1 MDDECAKIMGI
12 VFDVRPPR
20 DAVSYSRRCS
30 SLLLLLSMIT
40 TTMDICYPPL
50 LPSPLVVRLLSPSQL
65 ESCSTSSS
73 RRAVDEDVGFLLI
86 LIPVLCVP
94 CNIPPVVSS
103 FIKRDLSN
111 AVLRRSMSGDG
122 SDGDDGDMKL
132 AAACP

>member
-1 MDDECAKIMGI
+1 M
-12 VFDVRPPR
+12 
-20 DAVSYSRRCS
+20 SYSQRCTS
-30 SLLLLLSMIT
+30 SLLLILSMIT
-40 TTMDICYPPL
+40 TGTMDSICYPPL
-50 LPSPLVVRLLSPSQL
+50 LPSPLVGVRLLSPSQL

-94 CNIPPVVSS
+94 CNIPPTVVSS